1 MAKMHYVKIVKTKGE
16 RERESKERAE
26 VYFKMNLEPMPRA
39 AIEAGERDWR
49 RWWREEKPSER
60 YQREKLR
67 REKTE
72 KEKEREKKRK
82 EWEVEDRRKV
92 FNFLQKQKAKKAEA
106 ESGKAMAEELATY
119 RRRRTEERR
128 RALFKEMV
136 LEWYR

>member
-1 MAKMHYVKIVKTKGE
+1 
-16 RERESKERAE
+16 
-26 VYFKMNLEPMPRA
+26 MNLEPMPRA
-39 AIEAGERDWR
+39 VWEAGERDWR

-67 REKTE
+67 RGKKE
-72 KEKEREKKRK
+72 KEKEREKKK
-82 EWEVEDRRKV
+82 KDWEVEDRKKV
-92 FNFLQKQKAKKAEA
+92 FNFLQRCKANKDET
-106 ESGKAMAEELATY
+106 ESRRAMAEELEEK